1 MEMVKLMITYVE
13 PHASKKNQ
21 KKPIWLAFLPRI
33 IVLKSVSSD
42 QEKR

>member
-21 KKPIWLAFLPRI
+21 KKHMAGISPTHYCVVERQF
-33 IVLKSVSSD
+33 
-42 QEKR
+42 

>member
-21 KKPIWLAFLPRI
+21 KKKHMAGISPTHYCVVERQF
-33 IVLKSVSSD
+33 
-42 QEKR
+42 